1 MIDTT
6 PDACTVLVRTAST
19 AGAGEAAPQAGADS
33 VTGTSAPG
41 AQLHAVEACGVRA
54 GIVPPAGT

>member
-1 MIDTT
+1 MN
-6 PDACTVLVRTAST
+6 
-19 AGAGEAAPQAGADS
+19 GARQDSEHRGSRGQAAPQAGADS